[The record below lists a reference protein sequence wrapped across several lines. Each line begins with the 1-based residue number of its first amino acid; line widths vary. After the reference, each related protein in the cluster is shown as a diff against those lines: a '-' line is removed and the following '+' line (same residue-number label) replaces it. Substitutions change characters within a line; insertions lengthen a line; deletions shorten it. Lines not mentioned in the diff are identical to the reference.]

1 MSLGQI
7 PTTVQNRCSD
17 VQSYSKCLLS
27 FGVVLRLLVT
37 EVKVVLL
44 NISLFLSGLQDQSLF
59 KKEKKR
65 KLFTVKNV
73 LQLVLFGKKNKLPK
87 SLWLTLHALLS
98 VDSPEI
104 QLPELEILVQRL

>member
-44 NISLFLSGLQDQSLF
+44 NISLLLSGLQDQSLF
-59 KKEKKR
+59 KKKKKEETFHCRECFATGVIWKEKLAAKEP
-65 KLFTVKNV
+65 LASSTC
-73 LQLVLFGKKNKLPK
+73 
-87 SLWLTLHALLS
+87 
-98 VDSPEI
+98 SPECG
-104 QLPELEILVQRL
+104 